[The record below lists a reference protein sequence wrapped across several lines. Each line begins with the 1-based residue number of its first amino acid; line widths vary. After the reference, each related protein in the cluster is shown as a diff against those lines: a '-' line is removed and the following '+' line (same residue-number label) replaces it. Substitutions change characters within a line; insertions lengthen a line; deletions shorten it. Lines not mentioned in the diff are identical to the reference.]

1 MADTYHLQRFLD
13 AQERDYARAY
23 QELQQG
29 KKRTHWM
36 WYIFPQFAGLGFSA
50 TSRFYAIQSEAEA
63 RAYLQHPL
71 LGSRLQRCMEA
82 LLAIQGRSPYD
93 ILGSPDD
100 QKLQS
105 CATLFAAISPS
116 PSIFQQILDRYYQ
129 GKSDPKTLALLYPG
143 SNL

>member
-13 AQERDYARAY
+13 AQERDYAAAY

-63 RAYLQHPL
+63 RGYLQHPL

-82 LLAIQGRSPYD
+82 LLTIQGRSPYD
-93 ILGSPDD
+93 ILGFPDD
-100 QKLQS
+100 QK
-105 CATLFAAISPS
+105 
-116 PSIFQQILDRYYQ
+116 
-129 GKSDPKTLALLYPG
+129 
-143 SNL
+143 